1 MGFIDF
7 LLGTTPEKTEIQA
20 KANLAIPY
28 YQDTF
33 SAFQSFGINRGD
45 AMQVPAVARARN
57 IIAGTIAELG
67 LESYNEITGAKV
79 QGNSLLR
86 QPDPALPRIV
96 TMCWT
101 VEDLLFK
108 GHAFWLVLS
117 VDPQTGAA
125 TQARR
130 IDPTRVTFTTDLQTD
145 EILNGFYLDGN
156 LCPPN
161 GIGSLIMFSGIDEG
175 LLNRGGRTIRTALE
189 LEMAVSRM
197 AAEPN
202 PTMVIKNTGV
212 DLPPEQVSSL
222 LSQWKLARQQRST
235 AYLSG
240 PLDVTTFGYD
250 ATQMQLTESRLNT
263 AAEIA
268 RLCNI
273 PAWYLN
279 AESASATYSSV
290 TQERRSLIDFS
301 LKPYMSCISERLSMP
316 DLCPVNQ
323 VVRFDLDDYLRGN
336 PLEQIEVLERML
348 AAGLINVAEAREEM
362 DLAPRGNEVDV
373 ADTATARELNVAE
386 VVQKV
391 YLGVDKVITSDE
403 AREIVN
409 AAGGNLQV
417 PGPDFTSTN
426 TGSDTNAT

>member
-7 LLGTTPEKTEIQA
+7 LLGTTPEKPQVEA
-20 KANLAIPY
+20 KASMAIPY

-33 SAFQSFGINRGD
+33 SAFQFFGINRND

-67 LESYNEITGAKV
+67 LESYNKTTGAKV

-101 VEDLLFK
+101 VEDILFK
-108 GHAFWLVLS
+108 GHAFWLVLAI
-117 VDPQTGAA
+117 DAQTGAA

-130 IDPTRVTFTTDLQTD
+130 IDPTRVTFTTDLETD
-145 EILNGFYLDGN
+145 EIVNGFYLDGN
-156 LCPPN
+156 LLPFT
-161 GIGSLIMFSGIDEG
+161 GVGSLIMFSGIDEG
-175 LLNRGGRTIRTALE
+175 LLNRGGRTISTALK
-189 LEMAVSRM
+189 LEEAVQRM
-197 AAEPN
+197 ATEPN

-222 LSQWKLARQQRST
+222 LAQWKQARATRST

-250 ATQMQLTESRLNT
+250 AGQMQLSESRLNT

-301 LKPYMSCISERLSMP
+301 LKPYMACISERLSMP

-323 VVRFDLDDYLRGN
+323 IVKFDLDDYLRGN

-348 AAGLINVAEAREEM
+348 AAGLIDVAEAREEM
-362 DLAPRGNEVDV
+362 DLAPRGNEAGV

-426 TGSDTNAT
+426 TESDTNAT

>member
-7 LLGTTPEKTEIQA
+7 LLGTTPVKSDVQA

-28 YQDTF
+28 YQDNF
-33 SAFQSFGINRGD
+33 SPFQAFGINRGD

-57 IIAGTIAELG
+57 IICGTIGELG
-67 LESYNEITGAKV
+67 LHSYNQITGAKV
-79 QGNSLLR
+79 QGQSLLM

-101 VEDLLFK
+101 VEDILFR
-108 GHAFWLVLS
+108 GQAFWLVLEVS
-117 VDPQTGAA
+117 PVDGRPIA
-125 TQARR
+125 ARR

-156 LCPPN
+156 LCPAN
-161 GIGSLIMFSGIDEG
+161 GVGSLIMFSGVDEG

-197 AAEPN
+197 ASEPN
-202 PTMVIKNTGV
+202 PTMVIKNSGV

-222 LSQWKLARQQRST
+222 LAQWKIARAQRST

-250 ATQMQLTESRLNT
+250 AGQMQLTESRLNT

-273 PAWYLN
+273 PAWYIN
-279 AESASATYSSV
+279 AESASATYSNVS
-290 TQERRSLIDFS
+290 QERRSLVDFS
-301 LKPYMSCISERLSMP
+301 LKPYMSCISERLSMN
-316 DLCPVNQ
+316 DLTVPGLIVK
-323 VVRFDLDDYLRGN
+323 FDLDDYLRGN
-336 PLEQIEVLERML
+336 PLEQIEVLEKML
-348 AAGLINVAEAREEM
+348 AAGIITVDEAREEM
-362 DLAPRGNEVDV
+362 DLAPRGN
-373 ADTATARELNVAE
+373 
-386 VVQKV
+386 Q
-391 YLGVDKVITSDE
+391 
-403 AREIVN
+403 
-409 AAGGNLQV
+409 
-417 PGPDFTSTN
+417 
-426 TGSDTNAT
+426 TNAT